1 MEEIS
6 TPTKNK
12 GGRPKGATGQ
22 RSQLARAIMIEMN
35 HDPLRALIAIAKRR
49 KTPLEL
55 KIKANAAM
63 LPFAHPKLST
73 VFIHSKK
80 TVDVYVTQL
89 QELARVDP
97 ALAEAMERV
106 SLASTAAMQ
115 RQLPAPDGDIIDVT
129 PRPSEA

>member
-1 MEEIS
+1 MDEII
-6 TPTKNK
+6 TPTKKK

-49 KTPLEL
+49 KTPLDL

-73 VFIHSKK
+73 VFVHTKK

-89 QELARVDP
+89 QEMAKADP
-97 ALAEAMERV
+97 LLAEAMEKL
-106 SLASTAAMQ
+106 SLASTAAM
-115 RQLPAPDGDIIDVT
+115 RMQLPEGDVIEVT
-129 PRPSEA
+129 PSLCEG